1 MRQPAADGTKAQS
14 PVMARHK
21 PLDSLQRLAAH
32 AASSASREV
41 AARLQVLRGEEAR
54 LTQIGTYADQYE
66 AGSAVPGASLTVGTL
81 LGRRRFAARLREA
94 ATHQQQVVT
103 EETTRY
109 RLQVERW
116 REARAQSLA
125 LQRLNER
132 LRRREEEHEARAEQ
146 RILDEIGSR
155 PRRG

>member
-1 MRQPAADGTKAQS
+1 MPR
-14 PVMARHK
+14 RK

-32 AASSASREV
+32 AATAASREV

-54 LTQIGTYADQYE
+54 LAQIGTYAEQYE
-66 AGSAVPGASLTVGTL
+66 THSTAADAGLTVGTL
-81 LGRRRFAARLREA
+81 LGRRQFAARLREA
-94 ATHQQQVVT
+94 ATHQKQVVA

-116 REARAQSLA
+116 REARAQTLA

-132 LRRREEEHEARAEQ
+132 LREREQEHEARVEQ
-146 RILDEIGSR
+146 RTLDEIGSR
-155 PRRG
+155 SRRG